1 MAYDFANEKLKPFA
15 EEWDQRSEFPVET
28 IKVI

>member
-1 MAYDFANEKLKPFA
+1 MTLPMKKLKPFA